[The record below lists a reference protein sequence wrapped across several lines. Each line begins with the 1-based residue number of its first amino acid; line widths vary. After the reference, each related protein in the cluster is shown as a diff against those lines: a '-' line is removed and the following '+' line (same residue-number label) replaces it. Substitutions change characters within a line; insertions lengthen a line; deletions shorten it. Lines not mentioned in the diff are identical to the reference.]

1 LVERRCRWYAHCV
14 SIAVYTIFVTQ
25 RTIFFALV
33 SRLAEYKLEYL
44 AVYGR
49 GSMGVPVGEL
59 QYGKFRFVLI

>member
-1 LVERRCRWYAHCV
+1 MSLVRPLCKYSCLHDIRHTEDD
-14 SIAVYTIFVTQ
+14 
-25 RTIFFALV
+25 FFALV